1 MQVYNFMRLTTN
13 TSIYIV
19 PNNTLKT
26 FERLPPKYRLI
37 SISSLAFDNCSIFGT
52 NKYWSDNSWF
62 YFRHKT
68 YLGWTY
74 IVITTKNDFLLRKHL
89 NMFFATLKN
98 THLFDVYQTVAG
110 LLEICVDVVL
120 LKS

>member
-37 SISSLAFDNCSIFGT
+37 SILSLAF
-52 NKYWSDNSWF
+52 SDSSWF